1 MRWRH
6 CALGWVLLCWVGVS
20 DASPIAFR
28 AMTFNLSC
36 PWCGGSEYGS
46 WGERQAGLSN
56 TLAGANPD
64 LLATQELMFIS
75 NLELVRRSL
84 PRLEPHYLDRG
95 LPWLD
100 CVLWVNRERFS
111 VEAEGSFWLS
121 PTPEARVGFGWV
133 WSIPRAVVWLRLKER
148 DSGQALTVVATHMD
162 NNRANK
168 APGMAL
174 LRERLAQLGDT
185 PLLVLG
191 DFNIQ
196 AGSPPMTE
204 LTGTQPPALADTFT
218 RAQEFH
224 TPGAPRGDLARACKD
239 FIASPFPGCR
249 IDQVLVD
256 QHSNW
261 EVPAYTLD
269 LRRLGPAGNFISDH
283 RGVWVDLKLEAG
295 RP

>member
-6 CALGWVLLCWVGVS
+6 RALGWILLCWVGLGH
-20 DASPIAFR
+20 ATPITFR

-36 PWCGGSEYGS
+36 PWCGGGEYGS
-46 WGERQAGLSN
+46 WGARQRGLSN
-56 TLAGANPD
+56 TLAGASPD
-64 LLATQELMFIS
+64 ILATQELLFSS
-75 NLELVRRSL
+75 NLELVRQSL

-100 CVLWVNRERFS
+100 SVLWVNRERFS
-111 VEAEGSFWLS
+111 VEAEGGFWVS

-162 NNRANK
+162 NNRGNK

-196 AGSPPMTE
+196 AGASLMTE
-204 LTGTQPPALADTFT
+204 LTGAQPPALVDSYT
-218 RAQEFH
+218 RAQAFH
-224 TPGAPRGDLARACKD
+224 TPGVPQGKLARACKD

-249 IDQVLVD
+249 IDQVLLD
-256 QHSNW
+256 QRSKW

-269 LRRLGPAGNFISDH
+269 LRRLGPTGNFISDH
-283 RGVWVDLKLEAG
+283 RAVWVDLKLEPG
-295 RP
+295 RR